1 MRPRYTLQSLFV
13 LSLLALSP
21 LSLYAEPTP
30 SVRWLMNEPAS
41 LFDIGMMQLRDAN
54 KFWWTPAA
62 MEELSKRNLNLILND
77 RGGVG
82 SAVYSW
88 GENLITLDLPLLG
101 APTEALCSTALEIY
115 KNVVSPH
122 RADATASSRQMAM
135 LLLAHFFDH
144 VNYSSTRAPKDLHEN
159 LTNVIIFSVGVSES
173 RDPVANTIF
182 CKNKLFDSVP
192 TFTKY
197 GRNR

>member
-1 MRPRYTLQSLFV
+1 MRRTHTLAWLLLVV
-13 LSLLALSP
+13 LGPALVA
-21 LSLYAEPTP
+21 AEPTP

-41 LFDIGMMQLRDAN
+41 LFDIGMMRLGDAN
-54 KFWWTPAA
+54 KFWWTPVAL
-62 MEELSKRNLNLILND
+62 EEPSKRHLNLVLND

-82 SAVYSW
+82 SAVYTW
-88 GENLITLDLPLLG
+88 DENLITLDLPLLG
-101 APTEALCSTALEIY
+101 TPSEALCSTALDIY

-122 RADATASSRQMAM
+122 HADASASSRQMAM
-135 LLLAHFFDH
+135 LLLTHFFDH

-159 LTNVIIFSVGVSES
+159 LTNVIIFSVGISES